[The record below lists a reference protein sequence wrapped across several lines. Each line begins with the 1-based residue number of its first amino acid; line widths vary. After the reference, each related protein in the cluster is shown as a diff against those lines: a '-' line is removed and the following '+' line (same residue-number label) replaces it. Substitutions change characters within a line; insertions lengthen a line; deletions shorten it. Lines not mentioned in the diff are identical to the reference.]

1 MTCSA
6 HAHTEQ
12 LTELSP
18 CTENKHA
25 HAHYATN
32 ITKLTVGK
40 VLGGGECKTGCD
52 NTLDGGV
59 IGEVEEEAHVLHGAV
74 LLEILLEKAGSLHVH
89 THSSEND
96 SEVALSCVTGV
107 ALGILP
113 NKTCLPADLCGD
125 FIVGQTSSTEK
136 GNLLA
141 ARNRVHGVDSGNTCR
156 KVSRHVGESACS
168 RIEWVLHP
176 TRHTSITV
184 FLWNQR
190 NQ

>member
-74 LLEILLEKAGSLHVH
+74 LLEILLEKPGRLLVDTHGRKHNDEVAAARVLLVRQSHEQVAAVRGLLHVVLD
-89 THSSEND
+89 EIC
-96 SEVALSCVTGV
+96 LS
-107 ALGILP
+107 
-113 NKTCLPADLCGD
+113 ADLGGD
-125 FIVGQTSSTEK
+125 LVVG
-136 GNLLA
+136 
-141 ARNRVHGVDSGNTCR
+141 
-156 KVSRHVGESACS
+156 
-168 RIEWVLHP
+168 
-176 TRHTSITV
+176 
-184 FLWNQR
+184 
-190 NQ
+190 